1 MTGRETGMVE
11 TRPDTYTRRMSGELI
26 TDPSGAAQ
34 LVERLARAPWIAL
47 DTEFLRVDTYYPKLC
62 LLQFAIPGE
71 IVCVDMI
78 ALPDIEPLLQALR
91 NPAQPKVIHAAR
103 QDLEVL
109 QALDGA
115 LPAPVFDTQIAAA
128 LVGLDEQ
135 IGYGAL
141 VEALAQV
148 RLEKQHTRTD
158 WSKRP
163 LSAEQLA
170 YAVDDVRYLG
180 TLYEQLRQ
188 RLESLGRLDWMAE
201 ECALLT
207 NPALYRVEPFDAW
220 RRIGQGVQL
229 APAQQTVL
237 RELAAWRERAAQT
250 RNLPRGWVL
259 KDAVLIEIARRQ
271 PATLDQLAA
280 IEGVPAGAVRKWGQE
295 ILAAVSA
302 GLQQPPQRW
311 YTPSVRLDSA
321 QQTLYQKLA
330 ARLQEEATRLG
341 LRPAVLAT
349 RQDLQAVMLGDD
361 SGRLTRGWRRAV
373 IGETLLVLVRG

>member
-1 MTGRETGMVE
+1 
-11 TRPDTYTRRMSGELI
+11 MSGELI
-26 TDPSGAAQ
+26 TDPSGLAQ

>member
-26 TDPSGAAQ
+26 TDPSGLAQ

>member
-1 MTGRETGMVE
+1 
-11 TRPDTYTRRMSGELI
+11 MSNELI
-26 TDPSGAAQ
+26 ADRAGIARFAD
-34 LVERLARAPWIAL
+34 RLARAPWIAL

-62 LLQFAIPGE
+62 LLQIATPGE
-71 IVCVDMI
+71 IVCVDTI
-78 ALPDIEPLLQALR
+78 AQPDLGLLLPALCA
-91 NPAQPKVIHAAR
+91 PAQPKIIHAAR

-109 QALDGA
+109 LAADGA
-115 LPAPVFDTQIAAA
+115 LAAPVFDTQIAAA
-128 LVGLDEQ
+128 LVGMDEQ

-141 VEALAQV
+141 VEALTKV

-163 LSAEQLA
+163 LGAEQLA

-188 RLESLGRLDWMAE
+188 RLDTLGRLDWLTE
-201 ECALLT
+201 ECAPLAD
-207 NPALYRVEPFDAW
+207 PALYRVEPFDAW

-271 PATLDQLAA
+271 PAVLEQLAT
-280 IEGVPAGAVRKWGQE
+280 IEGMAAGAVRKWGQE
-295 ILAAVSA
+295 ILAAVRA
-302 GLQQPPQRW
+302 GQQQPAQRW
-311 YTPSVRLDSA
+311 YTPPVRFDSA
-321 QQTLYQKLA
+321 QQALFQKLA
-330 ARLQEEATRLG
+330 AHAQETAARLG
-341 LRPAVLAT
+341 VRPGVLAT
-349 RQDLQAVMLGDD
+349 RQDLQAVMLGDE

-373 IGETLLVLVRG
+373 IGDELLALARA

>member
-201 ECALLT
+201 ESALLT